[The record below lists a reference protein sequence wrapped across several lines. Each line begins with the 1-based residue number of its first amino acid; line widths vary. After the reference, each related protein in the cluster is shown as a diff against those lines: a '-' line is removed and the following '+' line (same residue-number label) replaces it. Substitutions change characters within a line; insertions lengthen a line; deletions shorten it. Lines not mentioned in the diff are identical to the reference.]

1 MEYIRKIIKEQFGS
15 DSNRVSQNDPIF
27 SQMSRKP
34 SNLGCLEFKY
44 HDQQADI
51 DNKVKEM
58 TPLLNDLGIK
68 FISVIKMS
76 NILIITVNK
85 TNAEEVKNICAKFG
99 MTLLKETFSDSPSPY
114 NALSNNAVPDM
125 TDTTDFGRGSSVGRT
140 SFTGG
145 SMMTGYPV
153 DRLAGE

>member
-1 MEYIRKIIKEQFGS
+1 MEHIRKILKEQFGS
-15 DSNRVSQNDPIF
+15 VPNTTTYNDPLF
-27 SQMSRKP
+27 NQMARKP

-44 HDQQADI
+44 HDEHADI
-51 DNKVKEM
+51 DNKVNEM
-58 TPLLNDLGIK
+58 TPLLNDLGVK

-76 NILIITVNK
+76 NVLLITVNK
-85 TNAEEVKNICAKFG
+85 TNADEVKNICAKFG
-99 MTLLKETFSDSPSPY
+99 LTLLKETFSDSPAPY
-114 NALSNNAVPDM
+114 NALGNNNAPTM
-125 TDTTDFGRGSSVGRT
+125 NDTTDFGRGSSVGRT

>member
-1 MEYIRKIIKEQFGS
+1 MEYIRKILKEQFGS
-15 DSNRVSQNDPIF
+15 DPNRITQNDPMF
-27 SQMSRKP
+27 NQMARKP

-44 HDQQADI
+44 HDQQANI

-58 TPLLNDLGIK
+58 TPLLNDLGVK

-125 TDTTDFGRGSSVGRT
+125 ADTTDFGRNSSDGRGNY
-140 SFTGG
+140 SGNVFGG
-145 SMMTGYPV
+145 SYTP

>member
-1 MEYIRKIIKEQFGS
+1 
-15 DSNRVSQNDPIF
+15 
-27 SQMSRKP
+27 
-34 SNLGCLEFKY
+34 
-44 HDQQADI
+44 
-51 DNKVKEM
+51 
-58 TPLLNDLGIK
+58 
-68 FISVIKMS
+68 MS

-125 TDTTDFGRGSSVGRT
+125 SDTTDFGRNSSDGRGNY
-140 SFTGG
+140 SGNVFGG
-145 SMMTGYPV
+145 AYTP